1 MQLLHAD
8 AFHSPTWFLDCCTA
22 TSHPNHRL
30 LLTNYDLGA
39 PVPAKELQLGLDFNA
54 TAPEL
59 FGGQEMSE
67 DALRVLNLYISL
79 FNKIRADLEL
89 ELPQVR
95 AAVRWV
101 AHVVN

>member
-1 MQLLHAD
+1 M
-8 AFHSPTWFLDCCTA
+8 
-22 TSHPNHRL
+22 
-30 LLTNYDLGA
+30 
-39 PVPAKELQLGLDFNA
+39 PAKELQLGLDFNKSA
-54 TAPEL
+54 SEL
-59 FGGQEMSE
+59 FGGEEMGE

-79 FNKIRADLEL
+79 FNEIRADLEL